1 MYRYT
6 QILPG
11 GAITLFGV
19 LGLSLLMPGWVAPF
33 LGLGAAHSY
42 LFVWLARQQG
52 IAPILF
58 WLCYGAAGFCMLVA
72 AAIGAYTA
80 FIAAMRGLATVMM
93 WGVRAGQ
100 AIAKWLARLL
110 YWPVQLFSE
119 LVWDHC
125 LRQAADLEE
134 LIRQQHELRRLYREE
149 YAAQYPSFRAFLRD
163 WRALNSGDQ
172 TGANGEPDPLQN
184 AIKLMGLPQQFTKDE
199 LKRRFQKL
207 ISAIHPDK
215 VGPNELATQL
225 IAANTLIHQRKAWQ

>member
-11 GAITLFGV
+11 GAITLLGV
-19 LGLSLLMPGWVAPF
+19 LGLSLLIPGWAAHF

-72 AAIGAYTA
+72 AAISAYAA

-110 YWPVQLFSE
+110 YWPLQIFSE

-149 YAAQYPSFRAFLRD
+149 YAAQYPSFRAFQRD

-172 TGANGEPDPLQN
+172 TGASGETDPLLE
-184 AIKLMGLPQQFTKDE
+184 AIKLMGLPERFTKEDV
-199 LKRRFQKL
+199 KRRFNLL
-207 ISAIHPDK
+207 IAAIHPDK

-225 IAANTLIHQRKAWQ
+225 IDAYKLICNRKPWQ

>member
-11 GAITLFGV
+11 GAITLLGV
-19 LGLSLLMPGWVAPF
+19 LGLSLLMPGWVSHF

-58 WLCYGAAGFCMLVA
+58 WLLYGAMGFCMLVA
-72 AAIGAYTA
+72 GAIGAYA
-80 FIAAMRGLATVMM
+80 ACIAAMRGLAAVMT

-100 AIAKWLARLL
+100 AIAGWLGELL
-110 YWPVQLFSE
+110 YWPVQLFFE

-125 LRQAADLEE
+125 LRQVADLEE

-149 YAAQYPSFRAFLRD
+149 YAAQYPSYRAFLRD
-163 WRALNSGDQ
+163 WRTLNSGNR
-172 TGANGEPDPLQN
+172 TGANGESD
-184 AIKLMGLPQQFTKDE
+184 
-199 LKRRFQKL
+199 R
-207 ISAIHPDK
+207 
-215 VGPNELATQL
+215 
-225 IAANTLIHQRKAWQ
+225 